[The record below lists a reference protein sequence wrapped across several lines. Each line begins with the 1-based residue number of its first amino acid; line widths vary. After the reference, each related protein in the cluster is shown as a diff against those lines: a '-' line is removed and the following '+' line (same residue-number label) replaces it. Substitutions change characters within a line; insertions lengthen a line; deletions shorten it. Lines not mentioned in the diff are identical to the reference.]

1 MKEHGLT
8 DEQVEREIKRLSAS
22 KAVALAKK
30 KARLDYRRRQYLYT
44 LRFLEKRG
52 KELMDAGITE
62 EILESMYN
70 ACDVE

>member
-8 DEQVEREIKRLSAS
+8 DEQVEMEIKRLSAS

-70 ACDVE
+70 DCDVE